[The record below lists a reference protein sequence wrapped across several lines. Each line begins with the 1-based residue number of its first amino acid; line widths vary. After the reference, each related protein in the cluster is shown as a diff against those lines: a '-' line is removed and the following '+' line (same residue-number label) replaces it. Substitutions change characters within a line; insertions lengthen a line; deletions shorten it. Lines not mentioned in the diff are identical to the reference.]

1 VIIFMQTLPL
11 AITLFFV
18 LDPFGNLPVVLGL
31 LAHIEP
37 KRHWKIVFRE
47 SLIALLLMV
56 VFYAVGPWFL
66 NKLEIGPSDLKI
78 CGGVVLAIIALRLVF
93 PDERLNA
100 NGKEEHSE
108 PFIVPLAIPLMVGPS
123 ALATVMIMAA
133 QSASQPM
140 VGLMMMGLAWLVT
153 AVLLLMGVIMG
164 SLIPGRLLMALE
176 RLSGLLLAVIAV
188 HMVMSGIQ
196 TYLFNR

>member
-1 VIIFMQTLPL
+1 MQTLPL

-31 LAHIEP
+31 LTHIET
-37 KRHWKIVFRE
+37 KRHWKIVLRE

-56 VFYAVGPWFL
+56 IFYAVGPWFL

-93 PDERLNA
+93 PDERLVS
-100 NGKEEHSE
+100 GKEDHSE

-123 ALATVMIMAA
+123 ALAMVMIMAA
-133 QSASQPM
+133 QSASQPL
-140 VGLMMMGLAWLVT
+140 VGLVMMGLAWLVT
-153 AVLLLMGVIMG
+153 AVLLLMGVLMG
-164 SLIPGRLLMALE
+164 SLIPARLLIALE

-188 HMVMSGIQ
+188 HMLMSGIH
-196 TYLFNR
+196 TYLFN

>member
-1 VIIFMQTLPL
+1 MKTLSL

-31 LAHIEP
+31 LTRIER
-37 KRHWKIVFRE
+37 KRHWRIVLRE
-47 SLIALLLMV
+47 SLIALLLLV

-66 NKLEIGPSDLKI
+66 KILDIGPSDLQI
-78 CGGVVLAIIALRLVF
+78 CGGVVLGIIALRLVF
-93 PDERLNA
+93 PDERPA
-100 NGKEEHSE
+100 GNGTKEGDGE
-108 PFIVPLAIPLMVGPS
+108 PFIVPMAIPLMVGPS

-133 QSASQPM
+133 QSAAQPL
-140 VGLMMMGLAWLVT
+140 VGLAMMGLAWFST
-153 AVLLLMGVIMG
+153 AALLLLGVVMGG
-164 SLIPGRLLMALE
+164 LIPARLLIALE

-196 TYLFNR
+196 TYLFR

>member
-1 VIIFMQTLPL
+1 MRTLSL

-31 LAHIEP
+31 LANIEK
-37 KRHWKIVFRE
+37 KRHWRIVIRE

-56 VFYAVGPWFL
+56 IFYAVGPWFL
-66 NKLEIGPSDLKI
+66 NLLEIGPSDLQI

-93 PDERLNA
+93 PVERFT

-108 PFIVPLAIPLMVGPS
+108 PFIVPMAIPLMVGPS

-133 QSASQPM
+133 QSGSQPL
-140 VGLMMMGLAWLVT
+140 VGLGMMGLAWLVT
-153 AVLLLMGVIMG
+153 AVLLLTGVLIG
-164 SLIPGRLLMALE
+164 SLIPARLLIALE
-176 RLSGLLLAVIAV
+176 RLSGLLLALIAV
-188 HMVMSGIQ
+188 HMLMSGIH
-196 TYLFNR
+196 TYLFK

>member
-1 VIIFMQTLPL
+1 MQTLSL

-31 LAHIEP
+31 LTHIEP
-37 KRHWKIVFRE
+37 QRHWKIVLRE

-56 VFYAVGPWFL
+56 IFYAVGPWFL
-66 NKLEIGPSDLKI
+66 KIMEIGPSDLKI

-93 PDERLNA
+93 PDDRLSG
-100 NGKEEHSE
+100 GKEEPSE
-108 PFIVPLAIPLMVGPS
+108 PFIVPMAIPLIVGPS

-133 QSASQPM
+133 QSASQPL

-153 AVLLLMGVIMG
+153 AVLLLSGVLLG
-164 SLIPGRLLMALE
+164 SMIPARLLIALE

-188 HMVMSGIQ
+188 HMLMSGIH
-196 TYLFNR
+196 TYLFNI

>member
-1 VIIFMQTLPL
+1 MQTLPL

-31 LAHIEP
+31 LAHVEP
-37 KRHWKIVFRE
+37 KRHLQIVIRE
-47 SLIALLLMV
+47 LIISLLLLT

-66 NKLEIGPSDLKI
+66 NILQIGPSDLKI

-93 PDERLNA
+93 PDERLTSA
-100 NGKEEHSE
+100 KEDHSE
-108 PFIVPLAIPLMVGPS
+108 PFIVPMAIPLIVGPS

-133 QSASQPM
+133 QSAAHPL
-140 VGLMMMGLAWLVT
+140 VGLTMMGLAWFGT
-153 AVLLLMGVIMG
+153 SALLLVGVLMGT
-164 SLIPGRLLMALE
+164 LIPAKLLVALE

-188 HMVMSGIQ
+188 HMVMTGVQS
-196 TYLFNR
+196 YLFK